1 LKNRTLTKE
10 ATETNV
16 EEVVMANK
24 EAATVVAIN
33 AEASEEATEAA
44 TVVAEEATEVI
55 VEATEVIVEV
65 TVVAEEAKE
74 EIEAAMVVARAVL
87 LNNATVKTPALSV
100 TSVKKLINA
109 K

>member
-1 LKNRTLTKE
+1 M
-10 ATETNV
+10 ETNV

-33 AEASEEATEAA
+33 AEA
-44 TVVAEEATEVI
+44 
-55 VEATEVIVEV
+55 TEVIVEV
-65 TVVAEEAKE
+65 TVVAEEATE

-87 LNNATVKTPALSV
+87 LNATVKTPALSV

>member
-33 AEASEEATEAA
+33 AEATEVIVEV
-44 TVVAEEATEVI
+44 TVVAE
-55 VEATEVIVEV
+55 EATEVIVEV
-65 TVVAEEAKE
+65 TVVAEEATE

-87 LNNATVKTPALSV
+87 LNATVKTPALSV

>member
-1 LKNRTLTKE
+1 
-10 ATETNV
+10 
-16 EEVVMANK
+16 MANK
-24 EAATVVAIN
+24 
-33 AEASEEATEAA
+33 EAA

-55 VEATEVIVEV
+55 VEASEEATEAATVVAEVATEVIVEV
-65 TVVAEEAKE
+65 TVVAEEATE

>member
-1 LKNRTLTKE
+1 
-10 ATETNV
+10 
-16 EEVVMANK
+16 MANK
-24 EAATVVAIN
+24 
-33 AEASEEATEAA
+33 EAA

-55 VEATEVIVEV
+55 VEASEEATEAATEVIVEV

>member
-1 LKNRTLTKE
+1 M
-10 ATETNV
+10 ETNV
-16 EEVVMANK
+16 EEVVMASK

-44 TVVAEEATEVI
+44 TVVVE
-55 VEATEVIVEV
+55 EATEVIVEV
-65 TVVAEEAKE
+65 TAVAEEATE

-87 LNNATVKTPALSV
+87 LNNATVKTPALLV